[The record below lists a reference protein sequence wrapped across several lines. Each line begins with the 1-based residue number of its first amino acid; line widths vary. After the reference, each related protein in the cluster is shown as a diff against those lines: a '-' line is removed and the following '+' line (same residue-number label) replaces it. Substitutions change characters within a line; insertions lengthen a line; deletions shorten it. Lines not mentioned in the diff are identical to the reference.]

1 MSHIKITHEVPSPP
15 KPFWKMTIPELN
27 KYSQQMI
34 IYDNLR
40 RDVKSDIKQTQKSNI
55 IPNIIHRQQS
65 NIIRNPQHYMTRKR
79 PFNKANNKTNNQT
92 KKKDVK
98 NRRKTSKPNQRKK
111 NIRNT
116 KRRKL

>member
-1 MSHIKITHEVPSPP
+1 MSRSKIPHKVPSPP

-40 RDVKSDIKQTQKSNI
+40 QGIKPCVKQYQRKSNI
-55 IPNIIHRQQS
+55 KHKTKPN
-65 NIIRNPQHYMTRKR
+65 MTHKR
-79 PFNKANNKTNNQT
+79 YFNRTNNRT
-92 KKKDVK
+92 KKKEVR
-98 NRRKTSKPNQRKK
+98 NRRKTSKSNQRKK